1 MHSWLKNNLVFNL
14 LILTIY
20 RISQKKI
27 TIYINKIKVNKI
39 EVDRFM
45 LKNDIAKSYNRSKIF
60 ILYVIYIFDQK
71 LKFIL
76 MELLKQ

>member
-27 TIYINKIKVNKI
+27 TIYINKIKVNKKK
-39 EVDRFM
+39 VDRFM

>member
-1 MHSWLKNNLVFNL
+1 
-14 LILTIY
+14 
-20 RISQKKI
+20 
-27 TIYINKIKVNKI
+27 
-39 EVDRFM
+39 M

-76 MELLKQ
+76 IELLKQ

>member
-27 TIYINKIKVNKI
+27 TIYINKIKVNKK

>member
-27 TIYINKIKVNKI
+27 TIYINKIKVNKKK
-39 EVDRFM
+39 VDRFM

-76 MELLKQ
+76 IELLKQ